1 MKSERSLYDLKLLPF
16 SAQGS
21 LMSVTTTRDVPFE
34 ERNDDLYLS
43 LTKSNGGNLE
53 RSSLARISLTYD
65 GKEVPYSY
73 VAGFTTL
80 RCV

>member
-43 LTKSNGGNLE
+43 LTKSNGGN
-53 RSSLARISLTYD
+53 
-65 GKEVPYSY
+65 
-73 VAGFTTL
+73 F
-80 RCV
+80 

>member
-1 MKSERSLYDLKLLPF
+1 MKSERSLYALKLLPF

-53 RSSLARISLTYD
+53 PVS
-65 GKEVPYSY
+65 
-73 VAGFTTL
+73 
-80 RCV
+80 